1 MPINHENI
9 SRSFSASGVGPVVGL
24 YLDMIPKR
32 IYDIWNVPLDNRKWT
47 QSHLWNTWG
56 QSFKKIDEPTVHID
70 DWQILRLGN
79 HFRTFGYTVKMHVY
93 NYVFAQAKQESID
106 L

>member
-1 MPINHENI
+1 MIFETFLWTIEN
-9 SRSFSASGVGPVVGL
+9 GL
-24 YLDMIPKR
+24 KV
-32 IYDIWNVPLDNRKWT
+32 IYGILGD
-47 QSHLWNTWG
+47 SHL
-56 QSFKKIDEPTVHID
+56 KKIDEPTVHID